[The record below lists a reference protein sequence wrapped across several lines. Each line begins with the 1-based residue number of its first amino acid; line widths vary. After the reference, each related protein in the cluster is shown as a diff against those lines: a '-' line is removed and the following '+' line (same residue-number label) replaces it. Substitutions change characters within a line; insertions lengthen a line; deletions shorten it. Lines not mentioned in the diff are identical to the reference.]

1 MSFCPPSLSF
11 PLQGIYAQRRT
22 DSQKVKEDVVNYA
35 RFKWPLLF
43 SRFYE
48 AYKFSG
54 TPALLPPH
62 PLPTLA
68 PAHGRERGGLRLVLP
83 SPAFGAAWSLQ
94 ACAQPSW
101 ALWHV
106 VGAQRHAGLSNGMSP
121 EIVKHVQKTVAQ
133 STGWADSL
141 ELEWIWRH
149 KPAGH
154 QLSRPR
160 AVIWGYLLR
169 ARPHA
174 GAGLHTIVGGQAGEP
189 RGRGEAKPSTPAL
202 LQGGTCPRQLE
213 DQGRGLPPSAPSCCP
228 QAAVLSEAQS
238 AFLYSGNQRAPRPGG
253 CKDSAGLGPGGEASL
268 SVPRSLPQVPTSPK
282 TTSLWPSTGRA
293 STSWTSRSRCFWSCP
308 SPRSWPCP
316 AVG

>member
-189 RGRGEAKPSTPAL
+189 RGRGRPSPPHPPCCRVGLAQGNLKIRGVGSHPVPPPAAPRRLCCLRLSLHFCTVGINGLPAL
-202 LQGGTCPRQLE
+202 AAARTRQGWAQEGRPLSQCLGLCPRSQPPQKRRHCGRQL
-213 DQGRGLPPSAPSCCP
+213 DGRLLRGRAGAGASG
-228 QAAVLSEAQS
+228 AVL
-238 AFLYSGNQRAPRPGG
+238 PR
-253 CKDSAGLGPGGEASL
+253 DH
-268 SVPRSLPQVPTSPK
+268 
-282 TTSLWPSTGRA
+282 GR
-293 STSWTSRSRCFWSCP
+293 
-308 SPRSWPCP
+308 
-316 AVG
+316 VQQ